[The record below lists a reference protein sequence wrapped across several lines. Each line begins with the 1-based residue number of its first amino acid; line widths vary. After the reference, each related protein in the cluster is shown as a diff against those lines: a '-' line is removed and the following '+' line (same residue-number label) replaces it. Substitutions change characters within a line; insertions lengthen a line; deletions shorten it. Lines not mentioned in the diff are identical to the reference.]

1 VSAQATATEPPTGRR
16 RRWGFHPRWYL
27 IYLGNLAFQPA
38 FDPAATVG
46 DWALAVAF
54 AAVGVVLS
62 TIGARR
68 AGRPRLIAAAAFAI
82 TGAVAVWFNTGAAV
96 FFVYAAALAG
106 TFEPRAVAQRW
117 LLGLSGAVVALALAS
132 PVPMPYRLLTFGFP
146 LVLVWMIGNEVM
158 ADAERRRE
166 AVRLRVDNDRIERL
180 ATLSE
185 RERIARD
192 LHDLLGHSLTGVVVR
207 AQLIRRLADTDPQ
220 RAARE
225 AADIEQIAR
234 GALAEVR
241 STVSGWRH
249 HALDAELDAARAALA
264 AAGVRLNVEQDT
276 YLSLSPAV
284 EAALALAVRE
294 AVTNVVRHARASTCT
309 IAIVASDDQVRLTV
323 RDDGVGAT
331 APEGSGLTGM
341 RERIAALGG
350 QVRREARRGTTLLVT
365 VPAQE
370 VSA

>member
-1 VSAQATATEPPTGRR
+1 MNARAAATEPPTGRR
-16 RRWGFHPRWYL
+16 RRWGFNPHWYL

-38 FDPAATVG
+38 FDPSATAV
-46 DWALAVAF
+46 DWALAVTF
-54 AAVGVVLS
+54 AAVGVALS
-62 TIGARR
+62 TIGERR
-68 AGRPRLIAAAAFAI
+68 AGRPRVLATAAFVIAGAI
-82 TGAVAVWFNTGAAV
+82 AVWFNAGAAV

-106 TFEPRAVAQRW
+106 TFEPRARAQRW
-117 LLGLSGAVVALALAS
+117 LLGLSGAVVALALTS

-158 ADAERRRE
+158 ADAERQRE
-166 AVRLRVDNDRIERL
+166 AARLRVDNARIERL

-192 LHDLLGHSLTGVVVR
+192 LHDLLGHSLTGVLVR

-249 HALDAELDAARAALA
+249 HALDAEVEAARAALA
-264 AAGVRLNVEQDT
+264 AADVKLVLEQDAN
-276 YLSLSPAV
+276 LSLSPAV
-284 EAALALAVRE
+284 EAALALALRE
-294 AVTNVVRHARASTCT
+294 AVTNVVRHAAAGRCT
-309 IAIVASDDQVRLTV
+309 IGIVASGDQVRLTV
-323 RDDGVGAT
+323 SDDGVGAR
-331 APEGSGLTGM
+331 APEGSGLAGM
-341 RERIAALGG
+341 RERITALGG
-350 QVRREARRGTTLLVT
+350 QVQRRARHGTTLLVT